1 MKTKKLKHIT
11 ANNKEAIMFRII
23 ICGVDIKYETIIS
36 ETDLR
41 EIFRLLETSK
51 IYRLESLVRIYN
63 GVLGEE
69 LLEILKDEVRD
80 NFIQG

>member
-1 MKTKKLKHIT
+1 
-11 ANNKEAIMFRII
+11 MFRII

-51 IYRLESLVRIYN
+51 LYRLESLVSIDD
-63 GVLGEE
+63 GVFAEE
-69 LLEILKDEVRD
+69 VLEILKDEVKD

>member
-1 MKTKKLKHIT
+1 
-11 ANNKEAIMFRII
+11 MFRII

-51 IYRLESLVRIYN
+51 LYRLESLVRIDD
-63 GVLGEE
+63 GVFAEE
-69 LLEILKDEVRD
+69 VLEILKDEVRD